1 MEWSKCKYRLYMQCS
16 ASSAHRLDSI
26 REIAQKHNLES
37 PAAVGG
43 HMQSLWTRFMK
54 GATVA
59 MRSFKEKT
67 NEVLHK
73 FGVDY
78 NFDEPCLQTLGFSK
92 GVVPPK
98 DAIAKRTCA
107 KCTTEEDRQEF
118 DRCKRRLESLWAPKG
133 AYGP

>member
-1 MEWSKCKYRLYMQCS
+1 MPGGFFSQSSVRCPAGCWPCAWTGGDEEHVEWSKCKYRLYMQCS

-59 MRSFKEKT
+59 AMRSFKEKT
-67 NEVLHK
+67 NEVLRK

-92 GVVPPK
+92 GVVP
-98 DAIAKRTCA
+98 
-107 KCTTEEDRQEF
+107 Q
-118 DRCKRRLESLWAPKG
+118 RCHS
-133 AYGP
+133 